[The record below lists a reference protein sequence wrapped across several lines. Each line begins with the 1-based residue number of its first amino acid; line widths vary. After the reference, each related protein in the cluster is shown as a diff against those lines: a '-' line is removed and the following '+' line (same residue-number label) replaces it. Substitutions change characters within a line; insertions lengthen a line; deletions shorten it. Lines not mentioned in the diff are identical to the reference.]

1 MDILYL
7 SHRIS
12 LSHVVSTAIV
22 ESIEFSLVLHCPYT
36 NYRHSNSKCGNTL
49 CGIYLPAY
57 AIADTA
63 YGFTGIAGGL
73 FVFRPFYSGPIV
85 ECGCA
90 RSPLIIKAATGTEH
104 GEGTCRDRPF
114 STSGSTFSGRRCR
127 GREGCS
133 AIGRPAGGRHR
144 GSHPPVLGGSLA
156 RLVWDWVLWC
166 FAVGC
171 VRSVGAGTRG
181 GGVRKGPFAGSGGA
195 RRCWIFG
202 ALATHRCPCMGLHAT
217 PGR

>member
-1 MDILYL
+1 MWE
-7 SHRIS
+7 HS
-12 LSHVVSTAIV
+12 LRD
-22 ESIEFSLVLHCPYT
+22 L
-36 NYRHSNSKCGNTL
+36 
-49 CGIYLPAY
+49 
-57 AIADTA
+57 
-63 YGFTGIAGGL
+63 FTGIRDRRYGLRLYGYSGGIVCFPPL
-73 FVFRPFYSGPIV
+73 LFRPYSRVRLRALSVNYKSGHWHRTRRRYMQ
-85 ECGCA
+85 
-90 RSPLIIKAATGTEH
+90 RSPIQHQWKHFL
-104 GEGTCRDRPF
+104 
-114 STSGSTFSGRRCR
+114 GSPVPWPGGMFCDW
-127 GREGCS
+127 
-133 AIGRPAGGRHR
+133 PAGR
-144 GSHPPVLGGSLA
+144 GAPSRLAPAAVLGGALA

>member
-1 MDILYL
+1 MWE
-7 SHRIS
+7 HS
-12 LSHVVSTAIV
+12 LRD
-22 ESIEFSLVLHCPYT
+22 L
-36 NYRHSNSKCGNTL
+36 
-49 CGIYLPAY
+49 
-57 AIADTA
+57 
-63 YGFTGIAGGL
+63 FTGIRDRRYGL
-73 FVFRPFYSGPIV
+73 RLYGYSGGIV
-85 ECGCA
+85 CFPPLFPAGCA

-171 VRSVGAGTRG
+171 VRSVGAGEEGAPSCR
-181 GGVRKGPFAGSGGA
+181 GA
-195 RRCWIFG
+195 RRC
-202 ALATHRCPCMGLHAT
+202 ALAWRAPPGPARMAT
-217 PGR
+217 RALTAAVARESTWSLEGIS

>member
-12 LSHVVSTAIV
+12 LSHVSGTASRV
-22 ESIEFSLVLHCPYT
+22 SIEFSLVLHCPYT

-73 FVFRPFYSGPIV
+73 FVFRPFSGPSRVRLRALSVNYKSGHWHITRRRYMQRSPIQHQWKHFLGSPV
-85 ECGCA
+85 PWPGGMFCDWPAGRGAPSRLAPAGSRWLA
-90 RSPLIIKAATGTEH
+90 RSSRLGLGPLVL
-104 GEGTCRDRPF
+104 
-114 STSGSTFSGRRCR
+114 RRWLRAKRR
-127 GREGCS
+127 GR
-133 AIGRPAGGRHR
+133 
-144 GSHPPVLGGSLA
+144 HPG
-156 RLVWDWVLWC
+156 
-166 FAVGC
+166 
-171 VRSVGAGTRG
+171 G